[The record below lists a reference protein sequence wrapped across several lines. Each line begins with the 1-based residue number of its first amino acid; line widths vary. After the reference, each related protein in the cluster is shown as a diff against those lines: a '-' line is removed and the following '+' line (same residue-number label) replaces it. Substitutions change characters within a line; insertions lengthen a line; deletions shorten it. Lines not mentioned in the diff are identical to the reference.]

1 MTCNYKCL
9 PVNRFEEGS
18 YAIVPYREEDR
29 FLIMKWRNEQIDV
42 LRQNRLLT
50 EADQDRYYREVVEPS
65 FSEDRPRIILFSYL
79 RDEDCIGYGGLTNID
94 WDSRRAEISF
104 LVDTDRTR
112 DLKVYREDFSVF
124 LRLMKRIAFG
134 ALQFNR
140 LFAETFDI
148 RPHHIRILEDNGFR
162 LEGRMRQHVIIRG
175 RPGDSLIHGCLKEY
189 CDAEG

>member
-1 MTCNYKCL
+1 
-9 PVNRFEEGS
+9 
-18 YAIVPYREEDR
+18 
-29 FLIMKWRNEQIDV
+29 MKWRNEQIDV

-175 RPGDSLIHGCLKEY
+175 RPVDSLIHGCLKEY